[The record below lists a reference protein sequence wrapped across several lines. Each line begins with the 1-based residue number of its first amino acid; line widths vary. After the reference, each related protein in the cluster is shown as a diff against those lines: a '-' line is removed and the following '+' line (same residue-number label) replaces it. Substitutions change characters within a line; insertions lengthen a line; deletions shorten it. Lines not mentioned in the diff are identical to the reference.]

1 LVDHILNLL
10 DQASVLRPGHINN
23 QIVVA
28 SKSILRIHKETGSSN
43 GNPHVRNSSER
54 VRVVDEFVSSERE
67 YVQDLEVLY
76 SLKEIAE
83 KRDIILN
90 DDARGILCKLRST
103 LEFQHRLLL
112 RIEQMYALPEH
123 RRNWTQ
129 VFYFQGQASGGALL
143 PLPFLHDSKGNV
155 GVVAQNLDKYF
166 TRAGTPVEL
175 FESITGHSH
184 VISSL
189 LRPVQR
195 LVRYRSFL
203 MVQNSL
209 IGCFILMLTVYSNFA
224 ALWSLAQMRTTK

>member
-1 LVDHILNLL
+1 MVDHILNLL
-10 DQASVLRPGHINN
+10 DQASVLRPEHANN
-23 QIVVA
+23 QIIVA
-28 SKSILRIHKETGSSN
+28 SKSILRIHKETDSSN
-43 GNPHVRNSSER
+43 GNPHVRNSLER
-54 VRVVDEFVSSERE
+54 MRVVDEFVSSERE

-76 SLKEIAE
+76 SLKEIAKE
-83 KRDIILN
+83 GDIIPN
-90 DDARGILCKLRST
+90 DDA
-103 LEFQHRLLL
+103 LEFQYRLLL

-129 VFYFQGQASGGALL
+129 VFYFQDQAFGGAL
-143 PLPFLHDSKGNV
+143 LPFLHDSKVNV
-155 GVVAQNLDKYF
+155 GVVARSLDRYF
-166 TRAGTPVEL
+166 TRAGAPAEL
-175 FESITGHSH
+175 FELITELSH

-209 IGCFILMLTVYSNFA
+209 ISHFILMLTVYSNFA

>member
-10 DQASVLRPGHINN
+10 DQASVLRPEHVNN

-28 SKSILRIHKETGSSN
+28 SKSILRIHKETGPSN

-54 VRVVDEFVSSERE
+54 VRIVDEFVSSERE

-76 SLKEIAE
+76 LFKEIAE

-90 DDARGILCKLRST
+90 DDACRILFGLRST
-103 LEFQHRLLL
+103 LEFQYRLLL

-129 VFYFQGQASGGALL
+129 IFYFQGQAFGGAL
-143 PLPFLHDSKGNV
+143 LPFLHDSKGNV
-155 GVVAQNLDKYF
+155 GVATRNLDKYF
-166 TRAGTPVEL
+166 TTLVL
-175 FESITGHSH
+175 FESITEHSH

-203 MVQNSL
+203 MVHNSL
-209 IGCFILMLTVYSNFA
+209 ISYLILMLTVYSNFA
-224 ALWSLAQMRTTK
+224 ALWSLAQMRMTK